1 MTSCRTACDG
11 GCREVEMVER
21 KSCRKERLDL
31 LHDFDTGEVLFVRLE
46 VFFQHIFRLEVV
58 LVIRVR

>member
-1 MTSCRTACDG
+1 
-11 GCREVEMVER
+11 MVER